1 MTWFLLIFCLGA
13 SFLVSGT
20 EAGILS
26 LHRLR
31 LRRLAR
37 GKDRAAVQLQQLLEQ
52 PARLLVTAL
61 VITSL
66 LNIVALVLLV
76 NTLVSWFSW
85 PGYFLTLVLALPL
98 FLLVAELLPQAIF
111 RRVAYKQLASLAV
124 PLDIVA
130 NILTP
135 VIYVGSMI
143 AKSFLGL
150 ERPQEIFV
158 AREDLKYLTSEIERM
173 GMLSSIERQM
183 IHNVVDFRSVKVR
196 DVMVA
201 ISNVFT
207 VRPETT
213 IEELINLSRRSRF
226 DRYPVLDTRG
236 KIVGMV
242 SVFDLIVDQP
252 FISTVRDYVRRVLTV
267 RPDDQASIVLSRL
280 RAAPSSLA
288 VVVDK
293 QENTI
298 GIVSVED
305 LLNPLVKVVSAGGSV
320 SVDGKGES
328 PELRV

>member
-1 MTWFLLIFCLGA
+1 MTWFLLVFCLGA
-13 SFLVSGT
+13 SFFVSGT

-37 GKDRAAVQLQQLLEQ
+37 RKDRAAIQLQQLLEQ

-76 NTLVSWFSW
+76 NILVSWFSW
-85 PGYFLTLVLALPL
+85 AGYFLTLVLALPL

-130 NILTP
+130 KILAP
-135 VIYVGSMI
+135 VIYLGSLI
-143 AKSFLGL
+143 AKSLLGL
-150 ERPQEIFV
+150 KRPREIFV
-158 AREDLKYLTSEIERM
+158 AREDLKYVTSEIERM

-196 DVMVA
+196 DVMVT
-201 ISNVFT
+201 ISNVVT

-213 IEELINLSRRSRF
+213 IEQLIEVSRRSQF
-226 DRYPVLDTRG
+226 DRYPVVDSRG

-242 SVFDLIVDQP
+242 SVFDLVVDQP
-252 FISTVRDYVRRVLTV
+252 SISAVRDYIRRILTV
-267 RPDDQASIVLSRL
+267 RSDDQASIVLRRL
-280 RAAPSSLA
+280 RASPSSLA
-288 VVVDK
+288 AVVDE
-293 QENTI
+293 QGNTI

-305 LLNPLVKVVSAGGSV
+305 LLNPLVRVAG
-320 SVDGKGES
+320 
-328 PELRV
+328 

>member
-1 MTWFLLIFCLGA
+1 MTWFLLLLCLGA

-37 GKDRAAVQLQQLLEQ
+37 RRDHAALQLQQLLEQ

-66 LNIVALVLLV
+66 LNIVALALLV
-76 NTLVSWFSW
+76 NTLVSWLSW
-85 PGYFLTLVLALPL
+85 VGYILTLILALPL

-111 RRVAYKQLASLAV
+111 RRIPYQQLASLAV
-124 PLDIVA
+124 PLDIA
-130 NILTP
+130 ARILTP
-135 VIYVGSMI
+135 ALYVGSII
-143 AKSFLGL
+143 AKSFFGL
-150 ERPQEIFV
+150 KRPREIFV

-201 ISNVFT
+201 IASVVT

-213 IEELINLSRRSRF
+213 IEQLIELSRRSRF
-226 DRYPVLDTRG
+226 DRYPVVDRRG
-236 KIVGMV
+236 RIIGMV
-242 SVFDLIVDQP
+242 SIFDLLVDQS
-252 FISTVRDYVRRVLTV
+252 ISTVRSSIRRILTV
-267 RPDDQASIVLSRL
+267 RQDDQASIVLRRL

-288 VVVDK
+288 AVVDE
-293 QENTI
+293 QGNTT

-305 LLNPLVKVVSAGGSV
+305 LLNPLVKVAG
-320 SVDGKGES
+320 
-328 PELRV
+328 

>member
-1 MTWFLLIFCLGA
+1 MTWFLLAFCLAA
-13 SFLVSGT
+13 SFFVSGT

-37 GKDRAAVQLQQLLEQ
+37 RKDRAAVQLQQLLEQ

-76 NTLVSWFSW
+76 NTLVHWFSW
-85 PGYFLTLVLALPL
+85 AGYFLTLVLAMPL

-111 RRVAYKQLASLAV
+111 RRFAYKELAALAV
-124 PLDIVA
+124 PLDIA
-130 NILTP
+130 ARILTP
-135 VIYVGSMI
+135 VIYIGSFI

-150 ERPQEIFV
+150 KRPQGIFV
-158 AREDLKYLTSEIERM
+158 AREDLKYVTSEIERM

-183 IHNVVDFRSVKVR
+183 IHNVVDFRAVKVR

-201 ISNVFT
+201 IANVVT

-213 IEELINLSRRSRF
+213 VEQLIDLSRRSRF
-226 DRYPVLDTRG
+226 DRYPVLGPRG

-242 SVFDLIVDQP
+242 NVFDLIVDQP
-252 FISTVRDYVRRVLTV
+252 SISTARDYIRRILTV

-280 RAAPSSLA
+280 RAAPSNVAA
-288 VVVDK
+288 VVDE
-293 QENTI
+293 QGNTI

-305 LLNPLVKVVSAGGSV
+305 LLNPLVKVG
-320 SVDGKGES
+320 
-328 PELRV
+328 

>member
-1 MTWFLLIFCLGA
+1 
-13 SFLVSGT
+13 
-20 EAGILS
+20 
-26 LHRLR
+26 
-31 LRRLAR
+31 
-37 GKDRAAVQLQQLLEQ
+37 
-52 PARLLVTAL
+52 
-61 VITSL
+61 

-236 KIVGMV
+236 QIVGMV

-288 VVVDK
+288 AVVDK

-320 SVDGKGES
+320 SANGGGES

>member
-1 MTWFLLIFCLGA
+1 MTWFLLVFCLGV

-37 GKDRAAVQLQQLLEQ
+37 RKDRAAVQLQQLLEQ

-85 PGYFLTLVLALPL
+85 AGYFLTLVLALPL

-111 RRVAYKQLASLAV
+111 RRVAYKELASLAV
-124 PLDIVA
+124 PLDIA
-130 NILTP
+130 ARILTP
-135 VIYVGSMI
+135 IIYIGSVV
-143 AKSFLGL
+143 AKSLLGL
-150 ERPQEIFV
+150 KRPREIFV
-158 AREDLKYLTSEIERM
+158 AREDLKYVTSEIERM

-201 ISNVFT
+201 ISNVVT
-207 VRPETT
+207 VRAETT
-213 IEELINLSRRSRF
+213 IEQLTDLSRRSRF
-226 DRYPVLDTRG
+226 DRYPVVDARG

-242 SVFDLIVDQP
+242 NVFDLIVDQP
-252 FISTVRDYVRRVLTV
+252 LISTVRDSIRRILTV

-288 VVVDK
+288 AVVD
-293 QENTI
+293 ELGNTI

-305 LLNPLVKVVSAGGSV
+305 LLNPLVKVAG
-320 SVDGKGES
+320 
-328 PELRV
+328 